1 MTNEEVKQILIN
13 TYAKD
18 DSELSMFNIEMRN
31 AIFYC
36 EDGEWILKLNVSKKL
51 LGKAIYSIFGAI
63 KEHNKNL
70 EKQLME
76 QKRLEEN
83 KTKEYMF
90 NVGEKF
96 SNLEVEVL
104 SSIGFESAYDMTYLN
119 RFQTKDGNIIVW
131 WTSASYEVGQKLIMK
146 GTIKDHK
153 EYKSEKQTVVT
164 RCKTELIEDDK
175 KVIEDKKNE
184 IEVSCYNFIKQ
195 LIDNE
200 DVVSEVKIR
209 LLSLYS
215 RDELKIWY
223 GDSGLLKK
231 ITEMYKTYLDSDD
244 YICSTIFN
252 FVV

>member
-1 MTNEEVKQILIN
+1 MTTSEIKELLTK

-36 EDGEWILKLNVSKKL
+36 KDGEWILKSNVSKKL

-104 SSIGFESAYDMTYLN
+104 SSIGFETSYGYHGGMTYMN

-146 GTIKDHK
+146 GTVKDHK
-153 EYKSEKQTVVT
+153 EYKGEKQTVVT
-164 RCKTELIEDDK
+164 RCKTELTEDDK

-184 IEVSCYNFIKQ
+184 IESSCYNFIRQ
-195 LIDNE
+195 LINNE

-215 RDELKIWY
+215 KR
-223 GDSGLLKK
+223 
-231 ITEMYKTYLDSDD
+231 
-244 YICSTIFN
+244 
-252 FVV
+252 